1 MAEFNLLKEWARMVK
16 ASEDGGCIIPC
27 SECPLLGS
35 TQDYDCIDW
44 ARAHP
49 EEAEAII
56 RKWAE
61 EHPRKTRQSEFLKL
75 FPKARVLDNGALS
88 ICPID
93 IDVTADCSN
102 DCLHCHKRYWLEEI
116 E

>member
-1 MAEFNLLKEWARMVK
+1 MTMAEFNLLTEWARMTGNTG
-16 ASEDGGCIIPC
+16 EGCTIRC
-27 SECPLLGS
+27 GEGPLLEGV
-35 TQDYDCIDW
+35 DDCVDFILGQPDK
-44 ARAHP
+44 AT
-49 EEAEAII
+49 EII

-75 FPKARVLDNGALS
+75 FPKARVSDNGTLS
-88 ICPID
+88 ICPIN

-102 DCLHCHKRYWLEEI
+102 DCPHCHKRYWLEEI